1 MTALLAAVLS
11 TMALPPE
18 TAGAGAPADVG
29 PAVIAVAIH
38 EGENS
43 AMQEALNRLRGEAL
57 SVGFEVRFI
66 HADTTNTPAAQLE
79 TLAPGPR
86 TAAVVVFADQADA
99 VGAESASSGPRQLDV
114 WFLDRSSGK
123 TSVAHLRVA
132 DEEMDRADVV
142 IAVRAVDFIRAR
154 MFDTLAYRLATTK
167 PPPSPAPPPPPPAPA
182 ARSRVSLAGGLAV
195 LGTSSGFAPS
205 FLPYLEAGYQV
216 RSWVRVAASAFG
228 LGTRP
233 ELQAREG
240 TVRIDQRFIG
250 LGLAFSRWQWRR
262 FLPHADLGGGAYEVV
277 AEGSVKP
284 GFQGHRITAW
294 ALGGRVSVG
303 IAATLSDHFFFDV
316 TAGTLWLVP
325 EPRLYSVGTFVASTG
340 LPSWTGSVLVG
351 ARF

>member
-1 MTALLAAVLS
+1 VTALLAAVLS
-11 TMALPPE
+11 AMALPPE

-66 HADTTNTPAAQLE
+66 HADTPDTPAAQLE

-86 TAAVVVFADQADA
+86 TAAVVVFADQAGA
-99 VGAESASSGPRQLDV
+99 VDAESAPSGPRQLDV

-132 DEEMDRADVV
+132 DEEMDRADVI

-154 MFDTLAYRLATTK
+154 MFDTLAYRLATAK
-167 PPPSPAPPPPPPAPA
+167 PPPPPAPPAPA
-182 ARSRVSLAGGLAV
+182 ARNRAFLAGGLAI
-195 LGTSSGFAPS
+195 LGTSSGFAPA
-205 FLPYLEAGYQV
+205 FLPYLEVGYQV
-216 RSWVRVAASAFG
+216 RAWVRVTASAFG

-233 ELQAREG
+233 ELEAQEG
-240 TVRIDQRFIG
+240 NLRIDQRFIG
-250 LGLAFSRWQWRR
+250 MGLTFTRWQLRR
-262 FLPHADLGGGAYEVV
+262 FLPHADLGAGAYQVV
-277 AEGSVKP
+277 AEGIVATS

-294 ALGGRVSVG
+294 SLGVRACVG
-303 IAATLSDHFFFDV
+303 VTASLSRHFFLDV

-340 LPSWTGSVLVG
+340 LPSWTGTALVG

>member
-1 MTALLAAVLS
+1 
-11 TMALPPE
+11 MAPTPN
-18 TAGAGAPADVG
+18 TAGAGAPLDSG
-29 PAVIAVAIH
+29 SDVIAVAIP

-66 HADTTNTPAAQLE
+66 HAETPNTPAAQLE

-99 VGAESASSGPRQLDV
+99 AGAESGTTGPRQLDV

-154 MFDTLAYRLATTK
+154 MFDTLAYRLAA
-167 PPPSPAPPPPPPAPA
+167 APKPPPPAERTPA
-182 ARSRVSLAGGLAV
+182 MPGRTFLAGGLAV

-205 FLPYLEAGYQV
+205 LLPYLEAGYQV
-216 RSWVRVAASAFG
+216 RTWVRVTASAFG

-233 ELQAREG
+233 ELQAQEG
-240 TVRIDQRFIG
+240 SVRIDQRFIG

-262 FLPHADLGGGAYEVV
+262 FRPHADLGVGAYQVV
-277 AEGSVKP
+277 AEAIIVAS
-284 GFQGHRITAW
+284 GFQGHRISAW
-294 ALGGRVSVG
+294 SLGGRASVG
-303 IAATLSDHFFFDV
+303 VTASLSRHFFLDL

-340 LPSWTGSVLVG
+340 LPSWTGTALVG